1 MFAIVMKEKIIGRW
15 NRLKDTYR
23 RYRFRGFAGWCMVR
37 VLAKL
42 GIRLRIMYYYAK
54 RLDSATDGRGM
65 REYKELG
72 LADFE
77 AQVPVLPERFTG
89 EKMSRIKDAFSVEGN
104 HAYGIY
110 DGDVLAVYGWISTDW
125 MVSKSRRLRE
135 DTGYLW
141 DDYTHPAYRGHRL
154 HGEMLGIRERRLE
167 QMGKKVAFAMVDFY
181 NRASQVGFERAGY
194 VLRSKVYAWSFW
206 GGPEKKVIIK

>member
-23 RYRFRGFAGWCMVR
+23 RYRFRGFAGWCMIR

-110 DGDVLAVYGWISTDW
+110 DGEVLVVYGCNR
-125 MVSKSRRLRE
+125 KSGIHQNRQR
-135 DTGYLW
+135 GY
-141 DDYTHPAYRGHRL
+141 
-154 HGEMLGIRERRLE
+154 I
-167 QMGKKVAFAMVDFY
+167 KNCN
-181 NRASQVGFERAGY
+181 NRTSETVTTVHQKR
-194 VLRSKVYAWSFW
+194 
-206 GGPEKKVIIK
+206 